1 MSLAFVMAAVSGFVD
16 GLGISTIAGVFPSFM
31 SGNTTGA
38 GVALGVG
45 DLGTLARIGTA
56 IPLYVLAVTV
66 GALVFTR
73 WTRARPVIWAVVL
86 ILLSGFIV
94 AATLLPPVPSTG
106 FALSSIPIL
115 ACLVLPMG
123 LLNMSLRRVAGTTI
137 GLGYVTGTLVSL
149 GESIAAVIARKASGT
164 PVILFSGLWISF
176 FLAAALGGLAASRI
190 GPWAA
195 GVPILAM
202 LVLLLCDRATRPRI
216 LVVHN

>member
-1 MSLAFVMAAVSGFVD
+1 MSLAFAMAAVSGFVD
-16 GLGISTIAGVFPSFM
+16 GLGVSTIAGVFPSFM

-73 WTRARPVIWAVVL
+73 WTRARPVIWTVVL

-94 AATLLPPVPSTG
+94 AATLLPPVPPTG

-176 FLAAALGGLAASRI
+176 FLAAALGGFAASQI

-202 LVLLLCDRATRPRI
+202 LVLLLLDRATRARG